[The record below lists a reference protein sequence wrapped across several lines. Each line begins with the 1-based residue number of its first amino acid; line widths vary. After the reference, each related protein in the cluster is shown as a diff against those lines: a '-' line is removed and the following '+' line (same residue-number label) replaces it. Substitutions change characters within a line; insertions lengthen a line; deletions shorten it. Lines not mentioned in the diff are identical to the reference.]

1 MKILFIADEESKKIW
16 DFFRKEDYEDVDL
29 VISCGDL
36 KPEYL
41 SFLATMLPVPVLY
54 VRGNHDDKYDRY
66 PPEGCICIEDQI
78 YKFQGVRILGL
89 GGSYRYKPGINQYT
103 EKQMKKRVR
112 KLFWKLK
119 RNKGFDILVTH
130 SPALGVHDGEDTCH
144 RGFDIF
150 NSLIET
156 YRPRF
161 FVHGHVH
168 MNYGRQ
174 FPREDQVGQTRV
186 VNAFEH
192 YTIEL

>member
-1 MKILFIADEESKKIW
+1 MKILFVADEESKKIW
-16 DFFRKEDYEDVDL
+16 DFFRKEDYKDVDL

-78 YKFQGVRILGL
+78 YKFKGLRILGL
-89 GGSYRYKPGINQYT
+89 GGSYRYKPGANQYT
-103 EKQMKKRVR
+103 ERQMKKRVR

-119 RNKGFDILVTH
+119 LNKGFDILVTH
-130 SPALGVHDGEDTCH
+130 SPALGVHDGEDMCH

-150 NSLIET
+150 NSLIQT
-156 YRPRF
+156 YSPRF

-186 VNAFEH
+186 INAFEH